1 MRKFLSLT
9 LCLLAYAFCAVAQQ
23 THWSYQYGQHKSEA
37 YIFADIE
44 MYQET
49 AGGSFEQLEFT
60 ASDYQSYQFAA
71 FLDGELR
78 GLAEVMS
85 VQDAQKETYVLRFRV
100 EGDEN
105 EGSEITFKAYD
116 PALQKEYDLALA
128 SEPIFFSGDQTIG
141 EPSIPLHLQLTLPV
155 ETTPVN
161 SITTP
166 FVGFNTD
173 TGAFAYIECNVGD
186 DLTPYFV
193 DGMAFHVS
201 PAEATNK
208 AVTFELYEGNQSL
221 VMDKANNITVATTGA
236 GMVKVIS
243 VDNPQISCVVYVIA
257 FNDFSTLSAAQD
269 VLNVTYKDQPVNIT
283 EQVEPLFVLG
293 PEGCQTFGGDYSIV
307 SSAPDI
313 VEINDNGAFANAPGE
328 AVLTATMS
336 VVNRLQKTFD
346 PNGNHTTTVSASVR
360 IVVTQG
366 VTGLQVVW
374 PTTLATEQMSDVTVK
389 PLPQGAKFNANA
401 TFTISGSYVNY
412 DATVDNTGC
421 YYDSG
426 SNEGIGWVFG
436 EIPGDL
442 TLTVTYN
449 DGEGTEIT
457 ESSEIIECGYTFGMN
472 EGWEWRSIP
481 YADFSTLNSLQTV
494 FGTELV
500 EIRTQ
505 SGQLYNDP
513 VYGYFGDTDLLD
525 QNVGFKLKMGELTA
539 PPSQEVINYLKS
551 YVFYGGSLGMSDNLT
566 LRKGWNYL
574 PNPYVMEQTFDD
586 ALSLNKTFVDGDRI
600 VSKEDG
606 FAEYANGQWTGNLT
620 AFRPGQG
627 YLFFNAGDA
636 SRTINFAQ
644 EIDPAHSRRAS
655 ARSMASSQESSPS
668 IWQYDAS
675 RFRDN
680 MTIIASIDNRPAA
693 GHYSIGAFVGDECR
707 GEGVAVD
714 GRLFITVHANNGEVV
729 SFKLYDETT
738 GQVYDIDQ
746 QLPMQQMLGTVKQPY
761 SMTANDVV
769 TSIDDL
775 PTASLRQQG
784 RSYDLLGRP
793 TTDRQMVKGQLRIVD
808 GKKML
813 K

>member
-9 LCLLAYAFCAVAQQ
+9 LCLLAYAFSAVAQ
-23 THWSYQYGQHKSEA
+23 TPHWSYLYGQHKCEA

-44 MYQET
+44 LYQET
-49 AGGSFEQLEFT
+49 AGGGFEQLEFT
-60 ASDYQSYQFAA
+60 ANDYQSYQFAA
-71 FLDGELR
+71 FLNGELR
-78 GLAEVMS
+78 GLAEVWP
-85 VQDAQKETYVLRFRV
+85 VQDAPKETYVLRFHV

-105 EGSEITFKAYD
+105 ENDEITFKAFD
-116 PALQKEYDLALA
+116 PALQKEYDLVLA
-128 SEPIFFSGDQTIG
+128 SEPEFFESAKTIG
-141 EPSIPLHLQLTLPV
+141 EPSDPLHLQLTLPV
-155 ETTPVN
+155 ETTPVT

-166 FVGFNTD
+166 FYGFKD
-173 TGAFAYIECNVGD
+173 GKFSFIECNVGD

-193 DGMAFHVS
+193 DGMAFDVL
-201 PAEATNK
+201 PGDATNK
-208 AVTFELYEGNQSL
+208 GVTFELYEGNQSL
-221 VMDKANNITVATTGA
+221 AMDKANNITVATTGA
-236 GMVKVIS
+236 GMVKVTS
-243 VDNPQISCVVYVIA
+243 VDNPQISCVVFVRAWSDYETISVSPSELSVI
-257 FNDFSTLSAAQD
+257 
-269 VLNVTYKDQPVNIT
+269 YKDQPVDVSQ
-283 EQVEPLFVLG
+283 QVMSAIVLG
-293 PEGCQTFGGDYSIV
+293 PEGRQTAGGDMTYE
-307 SSAPDI
+307 SSNPEVLEFNTD
-313 VEINDNGAFANAPGE
+313 GAMAKKPGE
-328 AVLTATMS
+328 ANLTFTLP
-336 VVNRLQKTFD
+336 VVNRLMKTFD
-346 PNGNHTTTVSASVR
+346 PNGNHTTYATATLHVTVV
-360 IVVTQG
+360 QG
-366 VTGLQVVW
+366 VTGIQVEW
-374 PTTLATEQMSDVTVK
+374 PTTLATGQTSQLIVRPV
-389 PLPQGAKFNANA
+389 PQGAHFNATTAIGISSRYLNFNESVDN
-401 TFTISGSYVNY
+401 TSISYDEDTNTYIGTITCDIPGELELTVNY
-412 DATVDNTGC
+412 DDDA
-421 YYDSG
+421 
-426 SNEGIGWVFG
+426 
-436 EIPGDL
+436 
-442 TLTVTYN
+442 
-449 DGEGTEIT
+449 GTFL
-457 ESSEIIECGYTFGMN
+457 SETSEVIECGYTFVMN
-472 EGWEWRSIP
+472 QGWQWRTIP
-481 YADFSTLNSLQTV
+481 YADFNALNGLQTV
-494 FGTELV
+494 FGNELI

-505 SGQLYNDP
+505 NGQLYNDP

-525 QNVGFKLKMGELTA
+525 QNVGFKLKMEGMDM
-539 PPSQEVINYLKS
+539 LKS
-551 YVFYGGSLGMSDNLT
+551 YVFYGGSLSINNVS

-574 PNPYVMEQTFDD
+574 PNPYVTVQTLGD
-586 ALSLNKTFVDGDRI
+586 AFSLNKVLVDGDRI
-600 VSKEDG
+600 VSKTGG

-620 AFRPGQG
+620 TLQPGES

-636 SRTINFAQ
+636 NRSFIYADELN
-644 EIDPAHSRRAS
+644 PANARRAS
-655 ARSMASSQESSPS
+655 ARATQESSPS

-775 PTASLRQQG
+775 PTASFRQQG